1 MAVRKVSNRGGNIIG
16 FYPSLKMGRMVAFES
31 TIERDLVYLLDYERQ
46 VEEFCEQPCK
56 IEYLHDGKKRTY
68 TPDYSVR
75 FIGGHEVIVE
85 CKPAELT
92 GKEEN
97 RRKFEAGRNWAANE
111 GVSYEVVTDEML
123 RQGCRLQNIKFLSQF
138 ARHELPVAVKQQIF
152 KLLQS
157 SPRPLSIQEILYDH
171 KLFDLFR
178 GSGALIF
185 CALYYQ
191 ELVTNLDD
199 ELINMNSR
207 ITLPMQVNQE

>member
-16 FYPSLKMGRMVAFES
+16 YYPSLKMGRMVAFES

-46 VEEFCEQPCK
+46 VEEFNEQPCK
-56 IEYLHDGKKRTY
+56 IEYLHNGKKHTY
-68 TPDYSVR
+68 TPDFLIGFV
-75 FIGGHEVIVE
+75 GGHKAIVE
-85 CKPAELT
+85 CKPVELT
-92 GKEEN
+92 SKEEN
-97 RRKFEAGRNWAANE
+97 QRKFEAGRQWAANE

-138 ARHELPVAVKQQIF
+138 ARHQLPVAVKQQIF

-157 SPRPLSIQEILYDH
+157 SPQSLSIEEILYDH
-171 KLFDLFR
+171 KLYDLFT

-185 CALYYQ
+185 RALYYQ

-207 ITLPMQVNQE
+207 ITLPMQAKQE